1 MISIKKGIPAI
12 FIMALAAVCLSGKAL
27 GAITISIDYSL
38 DSNGFFSDG
47 DGAAKKAALEAAR
60 DVLEGIMSDSI
71 AAITPGGA
79 NTWNAT
85 GYHPGT
91 GASGTLATDLSV
103 AVDTLIIYAGGR
115 ALSGSN
121 LAQGGP
127 GGWSGSGTV
136 GFVDN
141 LYNRGESGI
150 TNGSAVE
157 LGTQTDFAPWGGTIT
172 FDNDD
177 VAWHYDHTTSV
188 DAGKY
193 DFYSTALHELVHAI
207 GFGTSNSW
215 DDLVSGG
222 TFTGS
227 QSNTS
232 NGGSNVSLYSADG
245 GTTYGHWVSG
255 TTSVRLSDG
264 ASQETVM
271 DPDVTDRKSV
281 V

>member
-1 MISIKKGIPAI
+1 
-12 FIMALAAVCLSGKAL
+12 MALAAVCLSGKAL

-91 GASGTLATDLSV
+91 GASYFGHGSQRGCGHLDYLCRRP
-103 AVDTLIIYAGGR
+103 GFER
-115 ALSGSN
+115 KQSGSRG
-121 LAQGGP
+121 A

-193 DFYSTALHELVHAI
+193 DFYSTALHELVHMPSA
-207 GFGTSNSW
+207 
-215 DDLVSGG
+215 LVFQTHGMIWSPVAPLPAANPTPLMVG
-222 TFTGS
+222 
-227 QSNTS
+227 
-232 NGGSNVSLYSADG
+232 
-245 GTTYGHWVSG
+245 
-255 TTSVRLSDG
+255 
-264 ASQETVM
+264 
-271 DPDVTDRKSV
+271 VT
-281 V
+281 